1 MVITLINSPQ
11 TIISVR
17 GEGMPIYNKDEYL
30 VENYNKPLNKGN
42 LEVKFDIEF
51 PKSLSVEQKEVLKS
65 LLGDQ
70 MEE

>member
-1 MVITLINSPQ
+1 
-11 TIISVR
+11 
-17 GEGMPIYNKDEYL
+17 MPIYNKDEYL

-51 PKSLSVEQKEVLKS
+51 PKCLSVEQKEVLRS
-65 LLGDQ
+65 VLGDQ